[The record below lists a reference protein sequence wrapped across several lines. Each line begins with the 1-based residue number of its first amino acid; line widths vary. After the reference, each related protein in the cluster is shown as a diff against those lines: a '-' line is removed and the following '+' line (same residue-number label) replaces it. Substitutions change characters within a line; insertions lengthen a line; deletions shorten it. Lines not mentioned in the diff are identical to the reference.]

1 MADRR
6 DKAAIRQL
14 AREVLGHCDRHAQA
28 VLAPNTHTKPLLLV
42 PPLPAAAAAA
52 AAAAWRRLRR
62 GATAA
67 TAAAFTPAFTPFFTP
82 AATALTNFAAAAV
95 VTRRR

>member
-1 MADRR
+1 MADSR

-14 AREVLGHCDRHAQA
+14 AREVFGHRDRHAQA

-52 AAAAWRRLRR
+52 AAARRRLHR

-82 AATALTNFAAAAV
+82 AATALTHFAAAAV
-95 VTRRR
+95 VTRSR